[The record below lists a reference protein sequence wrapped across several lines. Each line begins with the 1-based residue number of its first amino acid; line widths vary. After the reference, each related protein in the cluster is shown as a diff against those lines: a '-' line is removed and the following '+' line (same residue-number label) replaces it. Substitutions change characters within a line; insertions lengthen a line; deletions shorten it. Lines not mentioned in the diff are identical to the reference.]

1 MRFASLAVALAFA
14 AFSSPQLAQA
24 QQDDG
29 TKADEQ
35 IVIKQIQTDRRAVYA
50 QNLELTDAESS
61 AFWPVYDEF
70 EAEMKKIT
78 DARLELLDQYADKYD
93 AMDDATAK
101 QMLGRRL
108 QLDKEAFELR
118 QKYAKKVEKVLPS
131 VKVLRYVQ
139 LQDRIDNIL
148 AGNMYSLIP
157 LAR

>member
-1 MRFASLAVALAFA
+1 MRFVSLAIVVALAGLA
-14 AFSSPQLAQA
+14 SPQLARA
-24 QQDDG
+24 QQDG
-29 TKADEQ
+29 GAKADEQ
-35 IVIKQIQTDRRAVYA
+35 IVIKQLQTDRRAVYA
-50 QNLELTDAESS
+50 QNLELTDAEST

-78 DARLELLDQYADKYD
+78 DARLELLNQYAEKYD
-93 AMDDATAK
+93 ALDEAAAK

-108 QLDKEAFELR
+108 ELDKQAFALR
-118 QKYAKKVEKVLPS
+118 QKYAKKVQQVLPS
-131 VKVLRYVQ
+131 VKALRYVQ